1 MSNAATALY
10 KALHKKRAYTK
21 LYWDIANAI
30 GIYEALLIEIVE
42 RWCELNEERGKL
54 NYFQQDEWW
63 TSATY
68 QEWAEM
74 YPKMG
79 TWKSIQKMFLALEK
93 QGYVLSGKFTKGS
106 QVKYY
111 RVNPESIGGLLLSG
125 TLKFETGIVSKS
137 DGTVSKSDGTVSKS
151 DDQYIEDQIIQ
162 KDHSNTP
169 HIPSNEDE
177 EPSIK
182 TQALI
187 EEEEPSNTLPT
198 SEGNQQSLPQA
209 SNFHDETEYSAAP
222 RENDSQS
229 QNNNRIS
236 KTRRSPRGDR
246 NFGAIAQE
254 RYQKSLAARVHQN
267 KPTVLE
273 LGEMK
278 GLWQT
283 QEELQQFESF
293 LLDKAK
299 QGGWAKDP
307 IQFVAIRISKIAN
320 GEFSDLEFREWKQE
334 QTKPKVEPIAYHPAP
349 EPTAPQPPLTKPQPE
364 WSEEQ
369 HDAFRQQLLA
379 KRAGTL

>member
-1 MSNAATALY
+1 MG
-10 KALHKKRAYTK
+10 KEQCR
-21 LYWDIANAI
+21 
-30 GIYEALLIEIVE
+30 
-42 RWCELNEERGKL
+42 NEEGAIPKSTKRDSQMG
-54 NYFQQDEWW
+54 NSSIYQDF
-63 TSATY
+63 S
-68 QEWAEM
+68 
-74 YPKMG
+74 KD
-79 TWKSIQKMFLALEK
+79 F
-93 QGYVLSGKFTKGS
+93 F
-106 QVKYY
+106 
-111 RVNPESIGGLLLSG
+111 ESS
-125 TLKFETGIVSKS
+125 
-137 DGTVSKSDGTVSKS
+137 
-151 DDQYIEDQIIQ
+151 
-162 KDHSNTP
+162 P
-169 HIPSNEDE
+169 HTPSNEDE
-177 EPSIK
+177 EPSTK

-307 IQFVAIRISKIAN
+307 IQFVAIRISKIAS

-349 EPTAPQPPLTKPQPE
+349 EPTTPQPPLTKPQPE